1 MADSEN
7 STTMPQ
13 FTPENLLKSIE
24 SVRGAV
30 LRDAAERLTAS
41 NADLCDRSDVD
52 PVVSYWRRWSVTHA
66 RSNELCRLQQ
76 GLETK
81 LLKKISSLPQA
92 EQERVSSRIFH
103 SIDQIRGR
111 RAGSE
116 AAGLQEYAITEPQ
129 KANNKRREVNDEL
142 DYRNAYRDHLQILDI
157 EFDLAEAL
165 FNAPAKTIVGIVAKL
180 HCVLEMRDPL
190 GVEDGEPW
198 PLLRSILFDLL
209 RVEKDTSW

>member
-13 FTPENLLKSIE
+13 FSPGNLLKSIE
-24 SVRGAV
+24 PAKEAV
-30 LRDAAERLTAS
+30 LRDASERLTALK
-41 NADLCDRSDVD
+41 ADLNDRSGSD
-52 PVVSYWRRWSVTHA
+52 PVVSYWRQWSIMHA

-81 LLKKISSLPQA
+81 LLKKIRSLPKA

-103 SIDQIRGR
+103 SIDQIRGHP
-111 RAGSE
+111 AGSE
-116 AAGLQEYAITEPQ
+116 GTDVQEYAI
-129 KANNKRREVNDEL
+129 RELQEARDDWPEISDEL

-157 EFDLAEAL
+157 EFELAEAL

-190 GVEDGEPW
+190 GVEDDEPW
-198 PLLRSILFDLL
+198 PLLRSILSDLL
-209 RVEKDTSW
+209 RVEKDTSL

>member
-13 FTPENLLKSIE
+13 FTSENLLKSIE
-24 SVRGAV
+24 PVRGAV

-41 NADLCDRSDVD
+41 NADLCGRSGVD
-52 PVVSYWRRWSVTHA
+52 PVVSYWRRWRVTHA

-103 SIDQIRGR
+103 SIEQIRGR
-111 RAGSE
+111 PAGSE
-116 AAGLQEYAITEPQ
+116 AAGLQEYAIKKKK

-209 RVEKDTSW
+209 RVEEDSSL

>member
-13 FTPENLLKSIE
+13 FTPGNLLKSIE
-24 SVRGAV
+24 PVREGV
-30 LRDAAERLTAS
+30 LREASERLTAS
-41 NADLCDRSDVD
+41 KADLQNRSGVD

-81 LLKKISSLPQA
+81 LLKKIRYLPEA

-103 SIDQIRGR
+103 SIDQIRGHH
-111 RAGSE
+111 AGSE
-116 AAGLQEYAITEPQ
+116 AAGVQEYAITELQ
-129 KANNKRREVNDEL
+129 EAQNIWRDVNDEL

-157 EFDLAEAL
+157 EFELAEAL

-190 GVEDGEPW
+190 GVEDDEPW

-209 RVEKDTSW
+209 RVEKDISL

>member
-13 FTPENLLKSIE
+13 FTPENLLKFIE
-24 SVRGAV
+24 PVRGAV

-41 NADLCDRSDVD
+41 NADLCARSGVD

-103 SIDQIRGR
+103 SIDQISGHD
-111 RAGSE
+111 AGSE
-116 AAGLQEYAITEPQ
+116 VADVQEYAITELQ
-129 KANNKRREVNDEL
+129 EAKINWHEINDEL
-142 DYRNAYRDHLQILDI
+142 DYRSAYRDHLQILDR
-157 EFDLAEAL
+157 EFELAEAL
-165 FNAPAKTIVGIVAKL
+165 FNAPAKTLVGIVAKL
-180 HCVLEMRDPL
+180 HCILEMRDPL
-190 GVEDGEPW
+190 GVEEGEPW

-209 RVEKDTSW
+209 RVEKDSSW

>member
-13 FTPENLLKSIE
+13 FTPGNLLKSIE
-24 SVRGAV
+24 PFREAV
-30 LRDAAERLTAS
+30 LRDASERLAAS
-41 NADLCDRSDVD
+41 KADLHDRSGVD
-52 PVVSYWRRWSVTHA
+52 PVVSYWRRWSATHA

-116 AAGLQEYAITEPQ
+116 AVGLQEYAITEPQ

-165 FNAPAKTIVGIVAKL
+165 FNAPAKTLVGIVAKL

-190 GVEDGEPW
+190 GVEEGEPW

>member
-13 FTPENLLKSIE
+13 FSPGNLLKSIE
-24 SVRGAV
+24 PVGEAV
-30 LRDAAERLTAS
+30 LRDASKRLTALK
-41 NADLCDRSDVD
+41 ADLNDRSGSD
-52 PVVSYWRRWSVTHA
+52 PVVSYWRQWSIMHA

-81 LLKKISSLPQA
+81 LLKKIGSLSKA

-103 SIDQIRGR
+103 SIDQIRGHR
-111 RAGSE
+111 VGSE
-116 AAGLQEYAITEPQ
+116 TADVQEYAIMELQ
-129 KANNKRREVNDEL
+129 EAQNNWREVNDEL

-157 EFDLAEAL
+157 EFELAEAL
-165 FNAPAKTIVGIVAKL
+165 FNAPAKTIAGMVAKL
-180 HCVLEMRDPL
+180 HCVLEVRDPL
-190 GVEDGEPW
+190 GVEDDEPW

-209 RVEKDTSW
+209 RVEKDISL

>member
-7 STTMPQ
+7 TTTMPQ

-24 SVRGAV
+24 PVRGAV

-41 NADLCDRSDVD
+41 NADLCDRSGVD

-81 LLKKISSLPQA
+81 LLKKISYLPQA

-209 RVEKDTSW
+209 RVEEDSSL

>member
-13 FTPENLLKSIE
+13 FTSENLLKSIE
-24 SVRGAV
+24 PVRGAV

-41 NADLCDRSDVD
+41 NADLRGRSGVD
-52 PVVSYWRRWSVTHA
+52 PVVSYWRRWRVTHA

-103 SIDQIRGR
+103 SIDQIRGHD
-111 RAGSE
+111 AGSE
-116 AAGLQEYAITEPQ
+116 VADVQEYAITELQ
-129 KANNKRREVNDEL
+129 EAKINWHEVNDEL
-142 DYRNAYRDHLQILDI
+142 DYRSAYRDHLQILDR
-157 EFDLAEAL
+157 EFELAEAL
-165 FNAPAKTIVGIVAKL
+165 FNAPAKTLVGIVAKL
-180 HCVLEMRDPL
+180 HCILEMRDPL
-190 GVEDGEPW
+190 GVEEGEPW

-209 RVEKDTSW
+209 RVEKDTSR

>member
-13 FTPENLLKSIE
+13 FTPGNLLKSIE
-24 SVRGAV
+24 PVREAV
-30 LRDAAERLTAS
+30 LRDASEMLTAS
-41 NADLCDRSDVD
+41 KAGLNDRSGVD
-52 PVVSYWRRWSVTHA
+52 PAVSYWRRWSVTHA

-103 SIDQIRGR
+103 SIDQIRGH

-116 AAGLQEYAITEPQ
+116 AANAKECAITELQ
-129 KANNKRREVNDEL
+129 EAQNNWCEVNVEL
-142 DYRNAYRDHLQILDI
+142 DYRNAYRNHLQILDV
-157 EFDLAEAL
+157 EFELAEAL

-198 PLLRSILFDLL
+198 PLLRSILLDLI
-209 RVEKDTSW
+209 RVEKDTNW